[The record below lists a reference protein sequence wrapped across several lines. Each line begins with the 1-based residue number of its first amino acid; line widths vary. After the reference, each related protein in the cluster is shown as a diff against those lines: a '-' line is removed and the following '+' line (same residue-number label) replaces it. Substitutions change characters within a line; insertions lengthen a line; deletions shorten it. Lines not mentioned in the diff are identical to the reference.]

1 MNHEAPLMEDGN
13 LSASLQ
19 EDYVIF
25 SSLVDVSQEV
35 YFSVGESIVK
45 EGEHADSFYIIIEGC
60 VRVTRGSADATE
72 LIAILYVGAII
83 GMNPRLFF
91 GNELRSFKRTADVVC
106 AKTVKAL
113 KISFEDIG
121 VENNANYD

>member
-25 SSLVDVSQEV
+25 SSLVGVSQEV

-45 EGEHADSFYIIIEGC
+45 EGEDANSFYIIVEGC

-72 LIAILYVGAII
+72 LIAILYEGAII

-91 GNELRSFKRTADVVC
+91 GNELRS
-106 AKTVKAL
+106 L
-113 KISFEDIG
+113 
-121 VENNANYD
+121 